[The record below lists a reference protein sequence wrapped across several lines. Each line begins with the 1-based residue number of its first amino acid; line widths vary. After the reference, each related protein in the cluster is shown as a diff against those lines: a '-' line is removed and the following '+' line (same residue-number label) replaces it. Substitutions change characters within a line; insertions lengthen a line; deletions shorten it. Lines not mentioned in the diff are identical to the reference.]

1 MTKEII
7 INATN
12 EETRIAILEDSKL
25 VELFVERPEYERMVG
40 DIFKGKVSRVLPGMQ
55 AAFINI
61 GHEQNAFLHFADFDT
76 SYLDYFV
83 DYEDEDHSDKDH
95 RLSERNFNVYRD
107 LKKDQDILVQIIKE
121 PIGTKGCRVTTNI
134 ALPGRF
140 VVLIPGKKHIGVSKK
155 IQNHKERR
163 RLREIARK
171 IIPNNFGLIIRTV
184 AEGKPDKAIRK
195 DLNNLITSWRKIE
208 RKIKRQKAPTML
220 YKDMSMASSI
230 MRDLF
235 TADVDRVV
243 VDSRKLMRELFSYI
257 KDVASHLKNKITYYK
272 GMIPIFDYFNIER
285 EIEKMGNS
293 KVWLKNGSYVVIE
306 PTEALVSIDVN
317 SGKFIGRKD
326 HESNSLK
333 INMEAAREIA
343 RQARL
348 RDLGGIIVIDFIDMM
363 EEENR
368 RKVHQELKKEFAK
381 DRSITKI
388 QEMSRFGLM
397 EMTRQ
402 RVRPPVL
409 LSLKE
414 ICPTC
419 HGSGLVPTVHAIVGD
434 IERWIQRYRSTNGD
448 RRITIHVRP
457 EVYSYMKKG
466 MYSPLLKLM
475 WKYWIKIKLVKDDSL
490 LIGMFK
496 VFDRKDEKRLN
507 DKIK

>member
-40 DIFKGKVSRVLPGMQ
+40 DIYKGKVSRVLPGMQ
-55 AAFINI
+55 AAFIDI

-83 DYEDEDHSDKDH
+83 DYEDEESVEKENYH
-95 RLSERNFNVYRD
+95 SERAFNVYRD

-121 PIGTKGCRVTTNI
+121 PIGTKGCRVTTGI

-140 VVLIPGKKHIGVSKK
+140 LVLIPGKKHIGVSRK
-155 IQNHKERR
+155 IQNKQERK
-163 RLREIARK
+163 RLRDIARE
-171 IIPNNFGLIIRTV
+171 IIPPHFGLIIRTV
-184 AEGKPDKAIRK
+184 AEGKSEKLIKK
-195 DLNNLITSWRKIE
+195 DLNTLLDTWRKIE
-208 RKIKRQKAPTML
+208 RKIKRQKAPAL
-220 YKDMSMASSI
+220 VYKDMAMASSI
-230 MRDLF
+230 IRDLF

-243 VDSRKLMRELFSYI
+243 IDSRKLMRELVAYI
-257 KDVASHLKNKITYYK
+257 KDVAPQLKNKISYYK
-272 GMIPIFDYFNIER
+272 GALPIFDYFNIEK
-285 EIEKMGNS
+285 EIEKMEHS
-293 KVWLKNGSYVVIE
+293 KVWLRNGAYIVIE

-317 SGKFIGRKD
+317 SGKYIGKKD
-326 HESNSLK
+326 HETNSFK

-363 EEENR
+363 EESNR
-368 RKVHQELKKEFAK
+368 RKVFHELKKEFAK

-388 QEMSRFGLM
+388 QEMSRFGLI

-414 ICPTC
+414 QCPTC
-419 HGSGLVPTVHAIVGD
+419 QGTGWVPTINAVVGN
-434 IERWIQRYRSTNGD
+434 IERWIQRYRSTHGD

-457 EVYSYMKKG
+457 DVYRYMTRG
-466 MYSPLLKLM
+466 LYNPLLKLM
-475 WKYWIKIKLVKDDSL
+475 WKYWMKVKLVSDESL
-490 LIGMFK
+490 PIGMFK
-496 VFDRKDEKRLN
+496 VFDKD
-507 DKIK
+507 DKNLIDI